1 MRLLLLVTALFF
13 FGKNRAAA
21 NTTEEKI
28 LQVTLTE
35 NGIILVGRDTVNVD
49 NLARYVQERLF
60 KSYMGTGK
68 MHDRIV
74 VSQSGN
80 SSPEMTLNVVLNEIR
95 NGQKRALAQISVQ
108 KYRKPF
114 ESLGSKHQDK
124 IKKQFPV
131 LFQELLG
138 QTDPR

>member
-1 MRLLLLVTALFF
+1 MRLLFLATALFF
-13 FGKNRAAA
+13 FGESYAAPK
-21 NTTEEKI
+21 TTDDKI
-28 LQVTLTE
+28 LLVTLTE

-49 NLARYVQERLF
+49 NLARYIQERLF

-74 VSQSGN
+74 VAQSGAI
-80 SSPEMTLNVVLNEIR
+80 SPDMTANVVLNEIR

-108 KYRKPF
+108 KFRKPF
-114 ESLGSKHQDK
+114 ENLGSRQQDK

-131 LFQELLG
+131 LFQELQG
-138 QTDPR
+138 QTDTR